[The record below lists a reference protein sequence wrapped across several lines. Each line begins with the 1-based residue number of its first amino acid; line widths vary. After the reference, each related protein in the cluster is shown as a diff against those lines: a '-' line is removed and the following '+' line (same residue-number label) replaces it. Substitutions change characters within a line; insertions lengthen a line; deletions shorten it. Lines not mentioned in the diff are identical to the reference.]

1 MTKRFM
7 FLGTMVMI
15 GILSAPAARA
25 DIVKWTVRGT
35 VSLFTGSTPAIPFA
49 IAAGEQYVL
58 TIRLDD
64 SMPTTGGTDV
74 STFYQGGFLEATLT
88 FVNGAIPM
96 SFTAASGSPLLS
108 VTNDAYSL
116 RPTGIVVTDSI
127 DFSGRAS
134 PVNQRNDVLS
144 FNGSISQTTPP
155 SALTSRAFPDASE
168 VSAFFDVASSTAF
181 RFTSDIAGR
190 YYAEIR
196 GNVESVEVSAVPLP
210 ATAWL
215 MLSSLGM
222 LLRRRR

>member
-7 FLGTMVMI
+7 FLGMMVMI

-127 DFSGRAS
+127 DFSGR
-134 PVNQRNDVLS
+134 
-144 FNGSISQTTPP
+144 
-155 SALTSRAFPDASE
+155 
-168 VSAFFDVASSTAF
+168 
-181 RFTSDIAGR
+181 
-190 YYAEIR
+190 
-196 GNVESVEVSAVPLP
+196 
-210 ATAWL
+210 
-215 MLSSLGM
+215 
-222 LLRRRR
+222 